1 MQFQMVKYIASIQN
15 KKPCLTKVLKGAAK
29 LCLDSLTLHQIVLLL
44 IACKMSMAF
53 YQYAVDSS
61 DWHGFSGVIQ
71 SLWHFE
77 PNTLNL

>member
-1 MQFQMVKYIASIQN
+1 MSGLHGVLLGCVM
-15 KKPCLTKVLKGAAK
+15 CLY
-29 LCLDSLTLHQIVLLL
+29 TLHQIVLLL